1 MSVRSRRPYS
11 TPKRTTKRK
20 IKDNRL
26 DVTTRI
32 RVDEIRLNDSDSLD
46 TSFLEGRVER
56 QSRKNNKKVSEKILK
71 DNSSKIRKLNIIK
84 RLFFT
89 IALVLCII
97 FLIILLVN
105 FIKKLDIPKIN
116 NVNKDKETTEK
127 ETKKMIDDNYL
138 FVGDFN
144 TDKFD
149 FEKFDL
155 DYHYVKKGNK
165 DLTTEELYDDINHYV
180 YVFNPS
186 SVFLQLGLFDLVD
199 EKSNDEIIENYEK
212 IIDSIK
218 ENRPY
223 AKIYIESVYPIDR
236 DMEDFDS
243 GLIKNDVDNDDI
255 KDLNSRLEKLAKEK
269 KVTYIDLFS
278 ALENKGKLDK
288 EYTDNG
294 YYLNED
300 GYKQVYKYISKYTK
314 ENS

>member
-20 IKDNRL
+20 IKDNKL

-71 DNSSKIRKLNIIK
+71 DNSDRIRKLNIIK

-89 IALVLCII
+89 ITLVLCII
-97 FLIILLVN
+97 FLIILLIN
-105 FIKKLDIPKIN
+105 FIKKIDIPKPN
-116 NVNKDKETTEK
+116 NNSKELTEK
-127 ETKKMIDDNYL
+127 EDKKLIDDNYL

-165 DLTTEELYDDINHYV
+165 NLTTGELYDDLNHYV

-186 SVFLQLGLFDLVD
+186 LVFLEIGLFDLVD

-223 AKIYIESVYPIDR
+223 AEIYVESIYPIDR
-236 DMEDFDS
+236 DNDDFDS
-243 GLIKNDVDNDDI
+243 DFIKNDVDNDDI
-255 KDLNSRLEKLAKEK
+255 KGLNSKLKKLAKDK
-269 KVTYIDLFS
+269 KVTYIDIFS
-278 ALENKGKLDK
+278 ALENNGKLDK